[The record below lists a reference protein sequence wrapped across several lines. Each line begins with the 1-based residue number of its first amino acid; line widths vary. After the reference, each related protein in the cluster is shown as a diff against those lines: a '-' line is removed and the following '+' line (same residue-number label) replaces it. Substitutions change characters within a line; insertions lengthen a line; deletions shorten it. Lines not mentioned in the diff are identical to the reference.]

1 MSVNPLQPKIRGLT
15 YPLTIANGGLATSVD
30 FDLVREHVLS
40 VVETRWYERVMRANY
55 GTEDFIFEVLKPAL
69 INSQMQ
75 SAIENNVP
83 EIEAV
88 NVNGDWTRSDSGLYR
103 IIITYYVEGV
113 LQPPLSFTLSI

>member
-15 YPLTIANGGLATSVD
+15 YPLSIKNGGLATSVD

-69 INSQMQ
+69 INSQFQ

-83 EIEAV
+83 EVEAV

-103 IIITYYVEGV
+103 IIITYYVNGV

>member
-15 YPLTIANGGLATSVD
+15 YPLTISNGGLGTSVD

-69 INSQMQ
+69 INSQFQ

-83 EIEAV
+83 EVEAV

-103 IIITYYVEGV
+103 IIITYYVNGV

>member
-15 YPLTIANGGLATSVD
+15 YPLSIKNGGLATSVD

-103 IIITYYVEGV
+103 IVISYYVDGV